1 MKNNRTD
8 EQLKEQL
15 DLQSNFLIAFCR
27 SENLE
32 VICSDDLLYG
42 SYDLDDYQK
51 DVLKIYGDLWQT
63 ISRGRS

>member
-15 DLQSNFLIAFCR
+15 DLQSNFLEKFCL

-51 DVLKIYGDLWQT
+51 KVLKIYGDLWQT
-63 ISRGRS
+63 ISEGRS

>member
-1 MKNNRTD
+1 MKDNRTD

-15 DLQSNFLIAFCR
+15 DLQSNFLEKFCL

-32 VICSDDLLYG
+32 VTCSDDLLYG

-63 ISRGRS
+63 IAKGRS